1 VLSHSFVRSKT
12 GAGAKL
18 DVYVNLR
25 KLGRFTILAT
35 CDAELLGQVLRDD
48 EIVFEVKEGF
58 YKGSKVSVE
67 EAIELVK
74 QCAIVNMVGKQI
86 VKRAIQEGLVHPEA
100 ILRISG
106 VPHAQ
111 IIKM

>member
-1 VLSHSFVRSKT
+1 M
-12 GAGAKL
+12 
-18 DVYVNLR
+18 DVYINLR

-48 EIVFEVKEGF
+48 KIVFEVKESF
-58 YKGSKVSVE
+58 YKGSRVSVE

-74 QCAIVNMVGKQI
+74 RCAIVNMVGRHV
-86 VKRAIQEGLVHPEA
+86 VKHAIQEGLVHPEA
-100 ILRISG
+100 ILRIAG

-111 IIKM
+111 IVRM

>member
-1 VLSHSFVRSKT
+1 M
-12 GAGAKL
+12 
-18 DVYVNLR
+18 
-25 KLGRFTILAT
+25 AT

-48 EIVFEVKEGF
+48 KIVFEVKEGF

-74 QCAIVNMVGKQI
+74 QCTIVNMVGKHI
-86 VKRAIQEGLVHPEA
+86 VDRAVKEGLVHPEA
-100 ILRISG
+100 ILEISG

-111 IIKM
+111 IVKM